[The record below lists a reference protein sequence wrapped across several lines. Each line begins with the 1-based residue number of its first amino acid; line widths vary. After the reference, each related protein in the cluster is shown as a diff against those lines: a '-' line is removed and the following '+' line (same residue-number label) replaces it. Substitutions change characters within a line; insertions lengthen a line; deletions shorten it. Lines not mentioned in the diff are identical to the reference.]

1 VALIDWVVYVKKFP
15 VKILQGILVL
25 LGVGALVF
33 LLGEPHLEGR
43 NVHATVF
50 EIYFKDPFLA
60 YAYLASVP
68 FFVALY
74 QAFKALGFVRQ
85 GKALSQPNIKALR
98 IIMRC
103 ALATI
108 GFAVLGIVFILL
120 GESDDHAGGI
130 FMGLLVILISIVAA
144 AVAAKIERA
153 YSCPN
158 TAEPLGHL
166 DP

>member
-1 VALIDWVVYVKKFP
+1 MKKFP

-60 YAYLASVP
+60 YAYFASIP
-68 FFVALY
+68 FFIALY
-74 QAFKALGFVRQ
+74 QAFKVLGYVGRGNAQ
-85 GKALSQPNIKALR
+85 DQSGVKALR
-98 IIMRC
+98 TIKLC

-108 GFAVLGIVFILL
+108 GFVVLGLLFIVRSD
-120 GESDDHAGGI
+120 SDDHAGGVFI
-130 FMGLLVILISIVAA
+130 GILILICSIVAA

-153 YSCPN
+153 YSSPE
-158 TAEPLGHL
+158 AGGPPKRL